1 MRRGHPIQN
10 GSPIGLPYEGWLA
23 SILLLVLLAVLTVLV
38 GSWLAK
44 ARAAP
49 ALDLPEPRTSAA
61 GDKLP
66 PVVASLALAGRPRR
80 TAREDPTNGA
90 VRPLPER
97 ARGRMRTRGVSEEE
111 S

>member
-10 GSPIGLPYEGWLA
+10 GSSSGLPYEDWLA
-23 SILLLVLLAVLTVLV
+23 SILLLVLLAVLTVLLA
-38 GSWLAK
+38 SWLATP
-44 ARAAP
+44 RAAP
-49 ALDLPEPRTSAA
+49 AQDLPEPRTSAA
-61 GDKLP
+61 GDSLP

-97 ARGRMRTRGVSEEE
+97 VRRAI
-111 S
+111 